1 MTEKSK
7 KASFLAMLPNNPI
20 VAQVLLTDFS
30 TRKNL
35 TTDNTDGHGSEKTK
49 MSASL
54 YPCSSALSVVRN
66 LVFSRLC
73 VGSGGPRRLDRT
85 LRFLEILI
93 RFVHSCP
100 NAVVVELPRHP
111 RPAARSRDS
120 GLAIIA
126 HHSCPSFQMTE
137 KSKKASFLAM
147 LPNNPIVAQVLLT
160 DFSTRKNL
168 TTDNTDG
175 HGSEKT
181 RTSACL
187 YQCSSALSEVRN
199 LVYSRLCVG
208 SGGPRR
214 LDRTLQFLEILI
226 RFVHSCPSFQMTEK
240 SKWARNFPM
249 LRKNSHS
256 CPNTCDRL
264 FNQKEFRLG

>member
-1 MTEKSK
+1 
-7 KASFLAMLPNNPI
+7 
-20 VAQVLLTDFS
+20 
-30 TRKNL
+30 
-35 TTDNTDGHGSEKTK
+35 
-49 MSASL
+49 
-54 YPCSSALSVVRN
+54 
-66 LVFSRLC
+66 
-73 VGSGGPRRLDRT
+73 
-85 LRFLEILI
+85 
-93 RFVHSCP
+93 
-100 NAVVVELPRHP
+100 
-111 RPAARSRDS
+111 
-120 GLAIIA
+120 
-126 HHSCPSFQMTE
+126 
-137 KSKKASFLAM
+137 M

-226 RFVHSCPSFQMTEK
+226 RFVHSCPNAVVVELPRHPRPAARSRDSGLAIIAHHSCPSFQMTEK